1 MYSTAQAD
9 WAIWYPYSFMFGESC
24 RPYLKVSDLSRG
36 GINGFAPSKISIE
49 APKKVTLTTEKI
61 LKPKKESV
69 LLYSETK
76 TTGWNDKIVALE
88 KT

>member
-1 MYSTAQAD
+1 MYRT
-9 WAIWYPYSFMFGESC
+9 WHCYILSC
-24 RPYLKVSDLSRG
+24 GREMR
-36 GINGFAPSKISIE
+36 KISIE

-69 LLYSETK
+69 PLYSETK